1 MSQRKTEP
9 VTDPLGVGGVIIH
22 TRVFFS
28 LENTRI
34 GADGSGSESTG
45 SETFRA
51 RMALT

>member
-1 MSQRKTEP
+1 MRQRKKESD
-9 VTDPLGVGGVIIH
+9 TDPLGVGGVVIH

-34 GADGSGSESTG
+34 GADGSGSERMG